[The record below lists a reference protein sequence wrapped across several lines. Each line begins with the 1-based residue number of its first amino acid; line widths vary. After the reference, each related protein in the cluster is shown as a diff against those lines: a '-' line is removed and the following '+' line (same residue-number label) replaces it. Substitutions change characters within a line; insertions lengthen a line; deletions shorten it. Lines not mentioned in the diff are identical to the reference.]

1 MTHAMPS
8 QAALKADIG
17 RTFTL
22 TIPDVL
28 RVDARLAAVHAGIPM
43 NRRYCCYSAEFA
55 VPPGASLPQ
64 ALYEVACG
72 DQCWPLL
79 LTPIGPGED
88 GQPRL
93 EAVFHYLIPEPAIPA
108 AGPVC

>member
-8 QAALKADIG
+8 QAALEADIG
-17 RTFTL
+17 RVFTL

-28 RVDARLAAVHAGIPM
+28 CVGVRLAAVHAGTPM
-43 NRRYCCYSAEFA
+43 NRRYCCYSAEFTA
-55 VPPGASLPQ
+55 PPGAQLPQ

-93 EAVFHYLIPEPAIPA
+93 EAVFHYLIPGLAMQA
-108 AGPVC
+108 AG

>member
-8 QAALKADIG
+8 QAALEADIG
-17 RTFTL
+17 RAFTL
-22 TIPDVL
+22 TIPDALCVE
-28 RVDARLAAVHAGIPM
+28 VRLAAVHAGTPM

-55 VPPGASLPQ
+55 APPGAQLPQ
-64 ALYEVACG
+64 ALYEVAYG

-93 EAVFHYLIPEPAIPA
+93 EAVFHYLIPELAMQA
-108 AGPVC
+108 AG